1 LARIA
6 VAGVRQ
12 TKGLGSLFEWLAQ
25 GDRVAEV
32 LDAHE
37 AAAAW
42 PTLGEFAEPAFG
54 EVQPGAGGRGVV
66 KVPAPL
72 AGPLEPV
79 GDDGC
84 FVGREVVED
93 DVDLQSRGTVLSI
106 CWKKRS
112 TSSPVWRSR
121 KSTVTSPAA
130 TFKAASRSVMPW
142 RL

>member
-1 LARIA
+1 M
-6 VAGVRQ
+6 
-12 TKGLGSLFEWLAQ
+12 KGLGSLFEWLAQ

-72 AGPLEPV
+72 AGPLEPAD
-79 GDDGC
+79 DDGC
-84 FVGREVVED
+84 FVGGEVLEH
-93 DVDLQSRGTVLSI
+93 DVDLQITRHRLGDLLEET
-106 CWKKRS
+106 S

-121 KSTVTSPAA
+121 KSTVTSPVA